1 MLTPEQEFR
10 LTRGGDSP
18 DHYHSSDR
26 VRVHTDIGDLDA
38 LANVRTPTS
47 GSYTIAADDDFILAN
62 NAGPFQLPKAKDGR
76 VIEIIMTTF
85 TPVTI
90 NLASGDTFYGESS
103 IVIEEKGTALRLKAI
118 TGGWLAI

>member
-26 VRVHTDIGDLDA
+26 VRVHSDIGDLDS
-38 LANVRTPTS
+38 LANVRTPAY
-47 GSYTIAADDDFILAN
+47 GSYTLVADDDFILAD

-76 VIEIIMTTF
+76 VIEIIMTTLA
-85 TPVTI
+85 PVAI
-90 NLASGDTFYGESS
+90 NLATGDTFYGETS
-103 IVIEEKGTALRLKAI
+103 IVMEEKTTAIRLKAI
-118 TGGWLAI
+118 SGGWVAI

>member
-26 VRVHTDIGDLDA
+26 VRVHSDIGDLDS
-38 LANVRTPTS
+38 LANVRTPAN
-47 GSYTIAADDDFILAN
+47 GSYTLVADDDFILAD

-76 VIEIIMTTF
+76 VIEIIMTTLA
-85 TPVTI
+85 PVAI
-90 NLASGDTFYGESS
+90 NLATGDTFYGETS
-103 IVIEEKGTALRLKAI
+103 IVMEEKTTRRKSSE
-118 TGGWLAI
+118 